1 MQLPAPEARPDHDG
15 MDNAGSQAGPGT
27 GTATGSAPDTGNPDD
42 PGPDSGSEPGS
53 GLDPDSGIG
62 TGTNVTPKVNM
73 SMNMSTGG
81 PPAAAPAPPLAIRLA
96 LPVDAPA
103 IAAVHLASRQ
113 VTMPYL
119 PPQRR
124 THDEVTR
131 WIREIVLPQ
140 CHTVVAARGAEIL
153 GYASVRGE
161 LLDQL
166 YLRPDVRRAGIGSL
180 LLAAARRHRPAGLS
194 LHVFQLNTEARAFY
208 AHHGFRVVA
217 TDDGSANM
225 ENLPQLTLRWTPAAA
240 PVPPRGTP

>member
-1 MQLPAPEARPDHDG
+1 MQLPAPEARPDDDG
-15 MDNAGSQAGPGT
+15 MDNAGSHAGPGT
-27 GTATGSAPDTGNPDD
+27 GTATGSD
-42 PGPDSGSEPGS
+42 PGTGAAGAPGLGTVDDSG
-53 GLDPDSGIG
+53 LG
-62 TGTNVTPKVNM
+62 TGTNVTMEVNT

-124 THDEVTR
+124 TQDEVTR
-131 WIREIVLPQ
+131 WVREIVLPQ
-140 CHTVVAARGAEIL
+140 CHTVVAARGTEVL

-180 LLAAARRHRPAGLS
+180 LLAAARRHRPTGLS
-194 LHVFQLNTEARAFY
+194 LHVFQLNTQARAFY

-217 TDDGSANM
+217 TDDGSGNM

-240 PVPPRGTP
+240 PVPRGGTP